1 MGIAASRSSVALLLL
16 RIVVAKWHTRLLRA
30 VVLVTMISCFVTT
43 VLLFLQCKI
52 MPSDW
57 KQTSSDQCCW
67 IGFTNIAL
75 TIGGML
81 RWALL
86 WYLRLF
92 SYRVS
97 SMVCHCR
104 PGACSPCMVYCA
116 TVAHQTKA
124 EDHYCMWPFAGHI
137 SNFVL
142 YFAHCSVDFPI
153 ISARLPPH
161 RITNIGVV
169 IIRRMPINCLRLHTN
184 TPTSLSSLCSW

>member
-16 RIVVAKWHTRLLRA
+16 RIVVAKWHTRLLTA
-30 VVLVTMISCFVTT
+30 VVLVTMISCCVTT

-57 KQTSSDQCCW
+57 KQASSDQRCW

-81 RWALL
+81 RSALL
-86 WYLRLF
+86 WYLRLV
-92 SYRVS
+92 SYRLS

-104 PGACSPCMVYCA
+104 LGACSPCMVYF
-116 TVAHQTKA
+116 TTIAHQTKA

-142 YFAHCSVDFPI
+142 YFAHCGVDFPI

-184 TPTSLSSLCSW
+184 TPTSLSSICSW